1 MSCCMYTLIELD
13 FSINDITHQAPLIC
27 EIAIASNKY
36 IVSYALP
43 EDLNA

>member
-1 MSCCMYTLIELD
+1 MKLHL
-13 FSINDITHQAPLIC
+13 SISDTTHQAPLIR
-27 EIAIASNKY
+27 EIAIASNQY